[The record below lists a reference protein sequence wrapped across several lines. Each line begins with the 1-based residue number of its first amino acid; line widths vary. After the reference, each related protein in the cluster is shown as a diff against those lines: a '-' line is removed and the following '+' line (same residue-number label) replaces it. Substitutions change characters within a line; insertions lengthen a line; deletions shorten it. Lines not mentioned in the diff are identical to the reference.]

1 MKNTIRILLIFFITF
16 NLLGVVYADNML
28 SKPPRI
34 VFKKSTH
41 NFGKVN
47 KDTELNFTFKFTNK
61 GSGTLTIDNVQSSC
75 GCLITS
81 MEEKK
86 DFAKNESG
94 EIKVKFSTQGRSG
107 HQEKVIIVHS
117 NDPTTPHKV
126 LKIICDIEE

>member
-1 MKNTIRILLIFFITF
+1 MRKTIRILLIFFIAF
-16 NLLGVVYADNML
+16 NFLGLVYSDNTL
-28 SKPPRI
+28 SKSPRI

-41 NFGKVN
+41 NFGKVTAN
-47 KDTELNFTFKFTNK
+47 TELNFTFKFTNK
-61 GSGTLTIDNVQSSC
+61 GSGTLTIDNIQSSC
-75 GCLITS
+75 GCVLTS

-107 HQEKVIIVHS
+107 YQEKVIIVHS